1 MSGLWIMPSR
11 RQTALLRDGA
21 ISHAAR
27 SGEESD
33 QLLSAR
39 PIELNYLT
47 DTLQAARLAKKE
59 EEENN
64 GVK

>member
-1 MSGLWIMPSR
+1 MDYA
-11 RQTALLRDGA
+11 QQKTALLRDGA

-39 PIELNYLT
+39 PIELKYLT

-59 EEENN
+59 EEEKT
-64 GVK
+64 VQ

>member
-1 MSGLWIMPSR
+1 M
-11 RQTALLRDGA
+11 DGA

-47 DTLQAARLAKKE
+47 DTLQPARLPKEKE
-59 EEENN
+59 ET
-64 GVK
+64 VK

>member
-1 MSGLWIMPSR
+1 MACRDYGLC
-11 RQTALLRDGA
+11 LLRDGA

>member
-1 MSGLWIMPSR
+1 MMDHA
-11 RQTALLRDGA
+11 QQETALLGDGA

-47 DTLQAARLAKKE
+47 DTLQAARLTKKE
-59 EEENN
+59 E
-64 GVK
+64 GKKQ